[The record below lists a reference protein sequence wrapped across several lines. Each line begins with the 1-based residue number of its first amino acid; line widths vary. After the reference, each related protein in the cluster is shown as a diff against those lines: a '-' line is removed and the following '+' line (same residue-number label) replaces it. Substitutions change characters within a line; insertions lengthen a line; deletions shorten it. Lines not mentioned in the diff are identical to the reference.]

1 MVQATLQLSLVAIQN
16 ISRRYWMIQF
26 NQSWSENM
34 GINRQNTVFHELW
47 QEFSMRPVTFE
58 SPLNLSAQKRVM
70 QNSEKELP
78 LKSY

>member
-1 MVQATLQLSLVAIQN
+1 MK
-16 ISRRYWMIQF
+16 QF

-47 QEFSMRPVTFE
+47 QEFSMRQVTFE

>member
-34 GINRQNTVFHELW
+34 EINRQNTVFHELW
-47 QEFSMRPVTFE
+47 QGFSMRQVTFE